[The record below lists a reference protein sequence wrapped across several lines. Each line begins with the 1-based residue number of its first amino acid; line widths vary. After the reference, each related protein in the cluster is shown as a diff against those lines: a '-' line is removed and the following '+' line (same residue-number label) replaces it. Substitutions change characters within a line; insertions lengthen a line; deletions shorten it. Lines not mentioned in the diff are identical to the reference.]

1 MIPGKKGWDTGQRGF
16 STGGEGRVLEDSE
29 VESIPSHAQSDRVI
43 KSVFVNELEKHFYH
57 WRLGLCIRLL
67 VLLFPPF

>member
-1 MIPGKKGWDTGQRGF
+1 MIPGKKGWDTGQIGF
-16 STGGEGRVLEDSE
+16 STGGGERVLEDRE
-29 VESIPSHAQSDRVI
+29 VESIPGHAQSDRVI
-43 KSVFVNELEKHFYH
+43 KSVSVNELEKRFHH